1 VRRLLTSMQRKGG
14 ERTRA
19 KMAGKRVLIWSGEH
33 GCYWRPDRCGYT
45 RRTDDAGIYEFHD
58 AWAATSHCG
67 PEKRIAFVVVAPQP
81 ASDRVPALEAEV
93 ARLREALEDV
103 AEHLA
108 ISLDRLGCC
117 GEGDGKD
124 RKADNDSWGGV
135 SALNRAKEALN
146 DR

>member
-1 VRRLLTSMQRKGG
+1 MWVALWDKGTWYWCG
-14 ERTRA
+14 ST
-19 KMAGKRVLIWSGEH
+19 SGETAAEVAH
-33 GCYWRPDRCGYT
+33 HSVYHLPASP
-45 RRTDDAGIYEFHD
+45 DDATER
-58 AWAATSHCG
+58 A
-67 PEKRIAFVVVAPQP
+67 R
-81 ASDRVPALEAEV
+81 LEREN

-135 SALNRAKEALN
+135 SALNRAKEAIN